1 MSTEDSPL
9 PLPTPEQEEALIH
22 ARVQNDDRIVRKLT
36 KKLQSYLALHFAY
49 ISYQNESDP
58 SLATLVNLTEVD
70 NARDEFLVELASFR
84 LSIQKST
91 LVLGAEARQV
101 QQYNNEI
108 ESIAQEHDATRLDLD
123 NLRLTLEQ
131 EQMFRKRK
139 QEYDVVAEKIND
151 FPTRAELTADIT
163 ALDDELSTIRAA
175 REDHN
180 ENLAARRAIL
190 DTLVSQIQ
198 SLRLMGKQPDNPEVA
213 PSAAIESGSGH
224 ALNPTARPFIPLR
237 SAANTPTPG
246 PSTPLPLPP
255 VTNKEG
261 DDDIEMG
268 EVAEEAEAGE
278 VEDVEKWGK
287 QSRSKSRKP
296 DEEMEEGEA
305 SDGSTGLSE
314 S

>member
-139 QEYDVVAEKIND
+139 QE
-151 FPTRAELTADIT
+151 AELTADIT

-246 PSTPLPLPP
+246 PSTPLPLPA

-314 S
+314 P